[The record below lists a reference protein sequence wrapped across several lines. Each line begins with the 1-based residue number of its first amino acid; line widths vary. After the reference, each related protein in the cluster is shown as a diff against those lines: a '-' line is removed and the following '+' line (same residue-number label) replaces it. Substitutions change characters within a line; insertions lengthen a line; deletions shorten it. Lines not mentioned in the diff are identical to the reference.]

1 MRRGTCDPSF
11 GADFKFS
18 AHEDQLVVGNVF
30 VKIYNEQPDFP
41 LEVIMIDTMKLFL
54 TTYFFSLG
62 LVSPPCQEI

>member
-30 VKIYNEQPDFP
+30 VKIYNEQPDFS
-41 LEVIMIDTMKLFL
+41 LEVIMIDMLKLFL
-54 TTYFFSLG
+54 TNYFLSLG